1 MKNSMEGYKEI
12 LIVPIGKVMVDILNE
27 ITVALR
33 KTYQCHVKLGRSEEP
48 PTDCYSDERRQFD
61 AEKLAL
67 MLEQRRHSKL
77 MAVLGIVDGD
87 IFYGDKAFAFCMNKP
102 HLALAVIGLSR
113 LRPEFYGKPADIETL
128 MQRAVKEA
136 IYQAAMAAGL
146 APCNQKKC
154 LLSPSASLWRLDE
167 KSPRVCESCQVKLAA
182 LLPKTRKAQ
191 EAENVN
197 EEGPDGQPQFMED
210 NQPKSHD
217 RGDDESEI
225 SAEIMEPE
233 TPATSEEEALHAEDQ
248 ELDEPMDAESR
259 AD

>member
-1 MKNSMEGYKEI
+1 MKKNTEGYKEI

-61 AEKLAL
+61 AEKLAQ

-77 MAVLGIVDGD
+77 MAVLGVVDGD

-102 HLALAVIGLSR
+102 QQALAVIGLSR
-113 LRPEFYGKPADIETL
+113 LRPEYYGKPADIEIL

-167 KSPRVCESCQVKLAA
+167 KTPRLCDVCRGKVAA
-182 LLPKTRKAQ
+182 LMPKARKEQ
-191 EAENVN
+191 EAENIN
-197 EEGPDGQPQFMED
+197 GEGPDGQPRVMED
-210 NQPKSHD
+210 DQPQSHD
-217 RGDDESEI
+217 RTDDESEI
-225 SAEIMEPE
+225 ASEMVEPE
-233 TPATSEEEALHAEDQ
+233 GPLASEEEALHNDGQ
-248 ELDEPMDAESR
+248 ELDEPMDADARGE
-259 AD
+259 